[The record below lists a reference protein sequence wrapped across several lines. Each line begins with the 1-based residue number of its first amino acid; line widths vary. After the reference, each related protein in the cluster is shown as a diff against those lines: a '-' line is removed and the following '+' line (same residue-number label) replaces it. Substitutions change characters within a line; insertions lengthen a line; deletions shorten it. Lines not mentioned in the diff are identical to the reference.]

1 MLPLNK
7 RFVDE
12 VLNNTKNLH
21 EPVIFKLSNN
31 SDLVALNDFLRA
43 HPEVEKIDHFSHQV
57 AELIKSRHPHLKL
70 STEELE
76 QKTIAFYQGELGDFC
91 GNWCY
96 FSWNKKLVHILSED
110 DFIEVRT
117 NRNKLKITREEQT
130 LLKQKTI
137 GVIGLSV
144 GQAIAITGVME
155 RICGKIKL
163 ADFDTIDLS
172 NLNRLR
178 TGIQNI
184 NKPKVIIAAQ
194 EIAEID
200 PYIKVEIHKEGI
212 TSTNIDEFIST
223 LDVLIEVCDDFT
235 TKVNSRFKARA
246 LKIPVVMDT
255 NDRGMI
261 DIERFDLEPNRP
273 LFHGLIAE
281 EKLHNLEQLNPT
293 EKLGLILQLV
303 SIQNTSPRLQQS
315 MGEIGKTINTW
326 PQLASSIMLGAGAT
340 IDICRKILLNEP
352 IPSGR
357 FYIDLDELIHQ
368 QPTSFTL
375 NNGKN

>member
-1 MLPLNK
+1 MLPLIK
-7 RFVDE
+7 QFVDE
-12 VLNNTKNLH
+12 VLNKRENLH
-21 EPVIFKLSNN
+21 EPVIFKVSNN
-31 SDLVALNDFLRA
+31 SDLVVLNDFLRA
-43 HPEVEKIDHFSHQV
+43 HPEVEKIDNFSHQV
-57 AELIKSRHPHLKL
+57 SELIKSRHPHLKL

-76 QKTIAFYQGELGDFC
+76 QKTIEFYQGQPADFC

-96 FSWNKKLVHILSED
+96 FSWSRKLVHILNEN

-117 NRNKLKITREEQT
+117 NRNKLKITLEEQT
-130 LLKQKTI
+130 QLKQKTI

-155 RICGKIKL
+155 RIFGKIKL

-212 TSTNIDEFIST
+212 TSTNIDNFISN

-246 LKIPVVMDT
+246 LNIPVVMDT

-261 DIERFDLEPNRP
+261 DIERFDLEPDRP

-357 FYIDLDELIHQ
+357 FYIDLDELVHQ
-368 QPTSFTL
+368 QPTSITL

>member
-1 MLPLNK
+1 MLPLIK

-12 VLNNTKNLH
+12 VLNETENLH
-21 EPVIFKLSNN
+21 EPVLFKLSNN
-31 SDLVALNDFLRA
+31 SDLVALEDFLSV
-43 HPEVEKIDHFSHQV
+43 HPEIEKIDHFSLQV
-57 AELIKSRHPHLKL
+57 AELIKCRHPHLNF
-70 STEELE
+70 SAEELAE
-76 QKTIAFYQGELGDFC
+76 KSLDFC
-91 GNWCY
+91 EGKSIDLSGNWCY
-96 FSWNKKLVHILSED
+96 FAWNKKLIHILNED
-110 DFIEVRT
+110 DFTEVRT
-117 NRNKLKITREEQT
+117 NRNKLKITAEEQT
-130 LLKQKTI
+130 RLKQKTI

-172 NLNRLR
+172 NLNRIR
-178 TGIQNI
+178 TSIQNI

-212 TSTNIDEFIST
+212 TSTNIDDFMSGI
-223 LDVLIEVCDDFT
+223 DVLIEVCDDLT
-235 TKVNSRFKARA
+235 TKVNSRLKARA

-273 LFHGLIAE
+273 LFHGLINEDKLATIE
-281 EKLHNLEQLNPT
+281 TSTPNEKLE
-293 EKLGLILQLV
+293 LILQLV
-303 SIQNTSPRLQQS
+303 SFKDTSDRLKQS
-315 MGEIGKTINTW
+315 MGEIGKTISTW

-340 IDICRKILLNEP
+340 VDICRKILLNAP
-352 IPSGR
+352 APSGR

-368 QPTSFTL
+368 
-375 NNGKN
+375 

>member
-12 VLNNTKNLH
+12 ALNNTKNLH

-76 QKTIAFYQGELGDFC
+76 QKIIAFYQGELGDFC

-96 FSWNKKLVHILSED
+96 FSWNKKLIHILSED

-155 RICGKIKL
+155 RICGIIKL

-357 FYIDLDELIHQ
+357 FYIDLDELVHQ
-368 QPTSFTL
+368 
-375 NNGKN
+375 

>member
-1 MLPLNK
+1 MLPLIK
-7 RFVDE
+7 QFVDE
-12 VLNNTKNLH
+12 VLNKRENLH
-21 EPVIFKLSNN
+21 EPVIFKLSTNN
-31 SDLVALNDFLRA
+31 ELAELAIFLQA

-57 AELIKSRHPHLKL
+57 AELIKSRYPNQKL

-76 QKTIAFYQGELGDFC
+76 KKTTEFYKDKSSDLC

-96 FSWNKKLVHILSED
+96 FSWSKKLVHILSED

-117 NRNKLKITREEQT
+117 NRNKLKITSEEQ
-130 LLKQKTI
+130 LLLQQKTI

-184 NKPKVIIAAQ
+184 NKPKVLIAAR

-200 PYIKVEIHKEGI
+200 PYVKIEIHKEGI
-212 TSTNIDEFIST
+212 TSINIDEFMSG
-223 LDVLIEVCDDFT
+223 LDILIEVCDDLT
-235 TKVNSRFKARA
+235 TKVNTRFKARNQG
-246 LKIPVVMDT
+246 IPVVMDT

-261 DIERFDLEPNRP
+261 DIERFDTEPNRP

-281 EKLHNLEQLNPT
+281 DQLLNLHILKPEEKLN
-293 EKLGLILQLV
+293 LILQLV
-303 SIQNTSPRLQQS
+303 SFQNTSARLKQS
-315 MGEIGKTINTW
+315 MGEIGKTITTW

-352 IPSGR
+352 TPSGR
-357 FYIDLDELIHQ
+357 FYIDLDELVHQ
-368 QPTSFTL
+368 KPTSFTL